1 MMKKII
7 LFALLCMTA
16 HASNKFRLVIDN
28 ETTGDVYLHEAKN
41 PVVYKTD
48 DGRTFRFNENSTQQ
62 TKIKPRAITTMTY
75 HASRVELVKLSN
87 SLGDCKTVGFNFPVQ
102 LKKDETMVMH
112 VNPWG
117 KSGCQVKATQ
127 VAGID

>member
-1 MMKKII
+1 
-7 LFALLCMTA
+7 MTA

-28 ETTGDVYLHEAKN
+28 KTTGDVYLHEAKN
-41 PVVYKTD
+41 PVVYKT
-48 DGRTFRFNENSTQQ
+48 EIQ
-62 TKIKPRAITTMTY
+62 PRSIMTITY
-75 HASRVELVKLSN
+75 HTSRVELVKLSN

-102 LKKDETMVMH
+102 LKKDETMVMY

-117 KSGCQVKATQ
+117 KSGCEVKATQ

>member
-1 MMKKII
+1 MMKKVT

-28 ETTGDVYLHEAKN
+28 ETTGDVYAYVSSAFTFNDNMKIEPKET
-41 PVVYKTD
+41 VTITITD
-48 DGRTFRFNENSTQQ
+48 DYS
-62 TKIKPRAITTMTY
+62 
-75 HASRVELVKLSN
+75 SRIELVKLSN
-87 SLGDCKTVGFNFPVQ
+87 RLGDCKTVGFNFPVQ